1 MEYLARTY
9 FPIFN
14 TRDVNDY
21 LHATLCKTGKNR
33 SGSTP
38 YANKRNKRRK
48 NKPKR
53 NRYGNNKTTGNS
65 RLEENL

>member
-1 MEYLARTY
+1 MEYFARPC

-21 LHATLCKTGKNR
+21 LHATLCKMGKMGKNR

-38 YANKRNKRRK
+38 YANKRNRKHK

-53 NRYGNNKTTGNS
+53 K
-65 RLEENL
+65 

>member
-1 MEYLARTY
+1 MEYLTRPY

-21 LHATLCKTGKNR
+21 LHEILCKTGKNR

-38 YANKRNKRRK
+38 YANKRNKKRK

-53 NRYGNNKTTGNS
+53 R
-65 RLEENL
+65 